1 MVTWQSCPPFATE
14 SSGKPIL
21 PAHPA
26 VQSTISRI
34 RLSNEDYGK
43 SAFQRSLL
51 CEPKFQANR
60 ESSKSVERNTNSR
73 SCQTHFIEAIRMRK
87 GNARNASPRQG
98 PLATRRKRKMR
109 IRSIADTE
117 GALQEKST
125 RKTMKMQ
132 YGKLRKKTS
141 SGGDLPTKNCMAAIQ
156 DFGSTGAQL
165 YCSNL

>member
-1 MVTWQSCPPFATE
+1 
-14 SSGKPIL
+14 
-21 PAHPA
+21 
-26 VQSTISRI
+26 
-34 RLSNEDYGK
+34 
-43 SAFQRSLL
+43 
-51 CEPKFQANR
+51 
-60 ESSKSVERNTNSR
+60 
-73 SCQTHFIEAIRMRK
+73 MRK